1 MGFIDNILKGLGLKN
16 DDEPE
21 EKTEEKIEE
30 ESNSQNSQEEKIEIV
45 IIGKN
50 PLFEGEEEVIRK
62 GAEHLLEI
70 GRASDIYEAIGVY
83 GTMFRGLKYKGM
95 EKTEDGKTIITFRD
109 FVSMQFKEEQ
119 EREAAARKPNENEER
134 EL

>member
-83 GTMFRGLKYKGM
+83 GAMFRGLKYKGM